1 MGDHSL
7 YRAQRSRYTE
17 QQDIS
22 RIVNGA
28 FCGAG
33 KGKLTAESLAV
44 SPQHKTEN
52 KPEENGDEAEDVD
65 EDCQTENLMGDL
77 ARHCRHDAQ
86 ILRLPARPWP
96 VRR

>member
-1 MGDHSL
+1 M
-7 YRAQRSRYTE
+7 
-17 QQDIS
+17 

-28 FCGAG
+28 FYEAG

-65 EDCQTENLMGDL
+65 KDCQAENLMGDL

-86 ILRLPARPWP
+86 MLRIPTHPWL